1 MEENKK
7 ELTNDIAVLE
17 QICDYINQEFF
28 QTPVNFKIIIGYH
41 YAPHKNRENIIIEP
55 NNTSY
60 TAFLGMPNLQLGQNY
75 VDLIKELLHQ
85 MIIVY
90 GTVRVPDWQKKIRN
104 KNYRCSCEF
113 PTSSNGYYLNHTYK
127 EIAENIGCT
136 LKKDNKYGLKLD
148 KIPQKLI
155 EYCEKFD
162 WSVYNFYVSESSLNK
177 RQTLSNS
184 RKYMC
189 PNCGGIARTT
199 SDFPLICK
207 RCGVDLIYMA
217 K

>member
-28 QTPVNFKIIIGYH
+28 QTPVN
-41 YAPHKNRENIIIEP
+41 
-55 NNTSY
+55 
-60 TAFLGMPNLQLGQNY
+60 
-75 VDLIKELLHQ
+75 
-85 MIIVY
+85 
-90 GTVRVPDWQKKIRN
+90 
-104 KNYRCSCEF
+104 
-113 PTSSNGYYLNHTYK
+113 SSNGYYLNHTYK

>member
-60 TAFLGMPNLQLGQNY
+60 TAFLGMPNLQLGQSY

-184 RKYMC
+184 RKYTC